1 MRTDRTADTQLSDV
15 KDTASERAGFAFIWV
30 PLCTTLRTF
39 GRWFGFFTFGYLG
52 IHAFDTVTRTWELF
66 NHPSWV
72 LKALDKLDFFRSL
85 TMTGAHAELQ
95 SKYCSYLGTGGR
107 ISTHDLDYGAH
118 YQALLYYLPSYPT
131 IQFFF
136 IRCRT
141 KLVLEHANCKDAVFT
156 RFEDANIGPNSQRPC
171 FTRAMV
177 SMENKSCHNTE
188 IRKQPTRTHR
198 NLICSLEVTVWK
210 RSIVYLC
217 LACLADKNL

>member
-1 MRTDRTADTQLSDV
+1 MPIHNSRTSRTQHQSALVLLSFGCLC
-15 KDTASERAGFAFIWV
+15 ARCYG
-30 PLCTTLRTF
+30 PLVW
-39 GRWFGFFTFGYLG
+39 WFGFFSFGYSCVSYRNPHLG
-52 IHAFDTVTRTWELF
+52 SFQPPKLGLEG
-66 NHPSWV
+66 
-72 LKALDKLDFFRSL
+72 LDKLNLFQSL
-85 TMTGAHAELQ
+85 TLLEPTQNFNRSTVSFWVLEEGYLLMIWIMAHTTRL
-95 SKYCSYLGTGGR
+95 CFTTYLN
-107 ISTHDLDYGAH
+107 
-118 YQALLYYLPSYPT
+118 T